1 MHKVW
6 TLSVK
11 YRGQNTRIGILFGQK
26 CILIQWETETEC
38 QKGGQWKEVQG
49 KYISYTSYY
58 VPDPQFQ
65 KFESSVPVPTLS
77 ILTLYRSDNLQV
89 INQWTSCWKLL
100 NTALSTMGCHTMKC
114 LFSNFLLVN
123 KNILCVWL
131 DKIYFGASL
140 RWLARKIKFAVR

>member
-1 MHKVW
+1 M
-6 TLSVK
+6 
-11 YRGQNTRIGILFGQK
+11 NTRIGALLVQK
-26 CILIQWETETEC
+26 CIYIKK
-38 QKGGQWKEVQG
+38 QKESVKKEASEK
-49 KYISYTSYY
+49 KYRINILYLPYSE
-58 VPDPQFQ
+58 PDPQFQ
-65 KFESSVPVPTLS
+65 KFESSVPTLS
-77 ILTLYRSDNLQV
+77 ILTLYQSDNLQV

-100 NTALSTMGCHTMKC
+100 NTALTTVGCHTMKC